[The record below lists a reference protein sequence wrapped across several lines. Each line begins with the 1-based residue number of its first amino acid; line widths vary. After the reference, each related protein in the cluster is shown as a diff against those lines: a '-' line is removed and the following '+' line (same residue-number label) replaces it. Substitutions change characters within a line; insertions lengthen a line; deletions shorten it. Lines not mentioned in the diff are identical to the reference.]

1 MLLNVVKKN
10 FVKEDKTVVQSSHP
24 PLENILIECN
34 GVTVKGSPFKSAN
47 DVPRE
52 SRKIIEQNN
61 FVNQSLHTIGQQLD
75 RIEEKLISPS
85 SSKIEKPLI
94 SLPEKRKSLGLKP
107 RSQKNIEKIE
117 EMIAEL
123 KISQASLTTPPASSS
138 KTITPISQ
146 QFSDTDS
153 ISSHDSTDSD
163 IRILEENFG
172 KVNLEPKLQRIFDN
186 SKPVNFAKNWYSR
199 PTPPDL
205 QFEERF
211 LQSQFSVSADKL
223 YEWNIDG
230 LSEQELMNKMNHMS
244 MVANAYDTNHKLS
257 QSEIVDLLAT
267 GFSGTLRSWW
277 DKHLTEDSREEI
289 RKAVKKTE
297 DGLPI
302 FDERVGRGEPDCV
315 NTLIYTIIKHFVG
328 TPSNITSRISDYL
341 NNLRCPT
348 MSDYRWYQDV
358 FLSRVMLRSDSQKP
372 YWKEKFI
379 DGLPSLFAHKVKDE
393 LINANTGLID
403 YEKLTYGDLFSTVKK
418 LGIKMCIDQKMIR
431 QQLKNAK
438 KAKYEMGN
446 FCEQFGLPP
455 IAPSRK
461 DRKRS
466 DKVFRKKPAPYYN
479 DFKKRKFNK
488 PSKNFPK
495 KSKPKKESK
504 FEKYFSQGKC
514 FNCGESGHF
523 ADKCPKPPK
532 KIKQEINALNIE
544 ESEKENIFRILQNN
558 DFSDFSSDEDFLTS
572 DDSDYH
578 SASEFSEDV
587 KIGCFDSCC
596 KTKTCSVLTKA
607 EEQEDLLITLI
618 SKIENP
624 ELKEEY
630 LKKLKKTM
638 IKEVNKPSRSKIS
651 LDETLE
657 RFSKQNSKVVTISDL
672 QHEISNIKKDIVDL
686 KKELHD
692 LKTNNKDLEQEFLIS
707 KLKNSFQEN
716 NSDNEDNKSE
726 HSYEGESSNNLISN
740 DVKIIS
746 MINKVCP
753 PKWYAKVHIVVDQ
766 DFDFDVIALIDSGAD
781 LNCIQEGLIPRK
793 YFEKSNQRLNSATGT
808 KLQINYELN
817 NVHVYQDGVYFHI
830 PSVLVRN
837 MSDKVILG
845 IPFISMLYPFRA
857 ELGEV
862 STVKMG
868 VPVRFYFASRFEID
882 ISQLSQCL
890 HCLEIPSK
898 QIVQIH
904 SESWNFAQYNIIK
917 KFFSWFKILHFKQIF
932 ECI

>member
-1 MLLNVVKKN
+1 
-10 FVKEDKTVVQSSHP
+10 
-24 PLENILIECN
+24 
-34 GVTVKGSPFKSAN
+34 
-47 DVPRE
+47 
-52 SRKIIEQNN
+52 
-61 FVNQSLHTIGQQLD
+61 
-75 RIEEKLISPS
+75 
-85 SSKIEKPLI
+85 
-94 SLPEKRKSLGLKP
+94 
-107 RSQKNIEKIE
+107 
-117 EMIAEL
+117 
-123 KISQASLTTPPASSS
+123 
-138 KTITPISQ
+138 
-146 QFSDTDS
+146 
-153 ISSHDSTDSD
+153 
-163 IRILEENFG
+163 
-172 KVNLEPKLQRIFDN
+172 
-186 SKPVNFAKNWYSR
+186 
-199 PTPPDL
+199 
-205 QFEERF
+205 
-211 LQSQFSVSADKL
+211 
-223 YEWNIDG
+223 
-230 LSEQELMNKMNHMS
+230 
-244 MVANAYDTNHKLS
+244 
-257 QSEIVDLLAT
+257 
-267 GFSGTLRSWW
+267 
-277 DKHLTEDSREEI
+277 
-289 RKAVKKTE
+289 
-297 DGLPI
+297 
-302 FDERVGRGEPDCV
+302 
-315 NTLIYTIIKHFVG
+315 
-328 TPSNITSRISDYL
+328 
-341 NNLRCPT
+341 

-358 FLSRVMLRSDSQKP
+358 FLSRVMLRADSQKP

-393 LINANTGLID
+393 LINANTGMID

-431 QQLKNAK
+431 QQLKNVK
-438 KAKYEMGN
+438 KAKCEMGN

-686 KKELHD
+686 KK
-692 LKTNNKDLEQEFLIS
+692 NC
-707 KLKNSFQEN
+707 
-716 NSDNEDNKSE
+716 
-726 HSYEGESSNNLISN
+726 
-740 DVKIIS
+740 
-746 MINKVCP
+746 MI
-753 PKWYAKVHIVVDQ
+753 
-766 DFDFDVIALIDSGAD
+766 
-781 LNCIQEGLIPRK
+781 
-793 YFEKSNQRLNSATGT
+793 
-808 KLQINYELN
+808 
-817 NVHVYQDGVYFHI
+817 
-830 PSVLVRN
+830 
-837 MSDKVILG
+837 
-845 IPFISMLYPFRA
+845 
-857 ELGEV
+857 
-862 STVKMG
+862 
-868 VPVRFYFASRFEID
+868 
-882 ISQLSQCL
+882 
-890 HCLEIPSK
+890 
-898 QIVQIH
+898 
-904 SESWNFAQYNIIK
+904 
-917 KFFSWFKILHFKQIF
+917 
-932 ECI
+932 